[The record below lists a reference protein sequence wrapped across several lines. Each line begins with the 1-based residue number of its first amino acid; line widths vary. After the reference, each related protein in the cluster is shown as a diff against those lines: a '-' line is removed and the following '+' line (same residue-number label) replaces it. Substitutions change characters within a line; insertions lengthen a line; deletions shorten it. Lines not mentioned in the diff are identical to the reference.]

1 MFGLDSLKIYF
12 AKPGSI
18 KNFMIIFVV
27 VLIFLV
33 AAIYTYRRYVSP
45 TLNKTYVANS
55 EFLSEG
61 AGSGAGAGPGNLNNS
76 AELYFF
82 YTTWCPHCKK
92 SMPVWQSLKSEL
104 DGKTMKGVTLSFI
117 EVDCDKDAALAE
129 KYNVQGYPTI
139 KLVKGNQVIE
149 YDAKPEKDTLMEFLH
164 TSL

>member
-1 MFGLDSLKIYF
+1 MFGLDSLKNYF
-12 AKPGSI
+12 SKPGSY

-27 VLIFLV
+27 VVIFLV

-45 TLNKTYVANS
+45 NLNKNYVANS
-55 EFLSEG
+55 EFLPEG
-61 AGSGAGAGPGNLNNS
+61 PENLNNS

-92 SMPVWQSLKSEL
+92 SMPVWQNLKSEL
-104 DGKTMKGVTLSFI
+104 DGKTMKGVMLSFI

-149 YDAKPEKDTLMEFLH
+149 YDAKPEKDTLMEFLQ

>member
-1 MFGLDSLKIYF
+1 MFGLDSFKNYF
-12 AKPGSI
+12 AKPGSF
-18 KNFMIIFVV
+18 KHFMIVFVV

-33 AAIYTYRRYVSP
+33 AAIYTYKRYVSP
-45 TLNKTYVANS
+45 NLNKTYVANS
-55 EFLSEG
+55 EFLPE
-61 AGSGAGAGPGNLNNS
+61 GSGPGPENLNNS

-92 SMPVWQSLKSEL
+92 SMPVWQDLKSEL
-104 DGKTMKGVTLSFI
+104 DGKSLKGVTLSFI
-117 EVDCDKDAALAE
+117 EVDCDKEAALAE
-129 KYNVQGYPTI
+129 KFNVQGYPTI

>member
-1 MFGLDSLKIYF
+1 MVSLDSVKGYF
-12 AKPGSI
+12 SRAGSY
-18 KNFMIIFVV
+18 KYFFL
-27 VLIFLV
+27 VLVLTAIFLV

-45 TLNKTYVANS
+45 KVNPSYVANS
-55 EFLSEG
+55 EFLPESAEKT
-61 AGSGAGAGPGNLNNS
+61 SDS

-92 SMPVWQSLKSEL
+92 SMPVWQSLKSDL
-104 DGKTMKGVTLSFI
+104 DGKEIKGVTLSFI

-149 YDAKPEKDTLMEFLH
+149 YDAKPDKDTLMEFLN

>member
-1 MFGLDSLKIYF
+1 MFGLDSVKNHF
-12 AKPGSI
+12 SKAGSF
-18 KNFMIIFVV
+18 KYFMILFVITM
-27 VLIFLV
+27 IFLV

-45 TLNKTYVANS
+45 KLNKAYVANS
-55 EFLSEG
+55 EFLPE
-61 AGSGAGAGPGNLNNS
+61 GSGPENLNNS

-92 SMPVWQSLKSEL
+92 SMPVWQNLKSEL
-104 DGKTMKGVTLSFI
+104 DGKSMKGVTLSFI

-149 YDAKPEKDTLMEFLH
+149 YDAKPEKDTLMEFLQ